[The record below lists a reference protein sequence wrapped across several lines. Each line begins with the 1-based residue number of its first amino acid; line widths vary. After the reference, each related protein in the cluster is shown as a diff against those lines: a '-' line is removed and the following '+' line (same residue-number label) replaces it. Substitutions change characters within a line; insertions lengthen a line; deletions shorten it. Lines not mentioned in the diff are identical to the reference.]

1 MTRQE
6 LLEQIYQKK
15 SFLCVGL
22 DSDLA
27 KIPTFLLDYDNPI
40 LEFNKRII
48 DATRSLCV
56 AYKPNFAFYETL
68 GSAGWDIL
76 KETVSYIGDDH
87 LTIADAKRG
96 DIGNTADQYARS
108 IFEELDFDAVTVAP
122 YMGADSIL
130 PFLEYRDKWT
140 IALGLTSNPGHR
152 DFQLLELSDGSLLYE
167 SVIQKLTEWG
177 SPDQLMLVVGATRG
191 PFLQRIRSIAP
202 DHFWLVPGVGA
213 QGGSLSDVWNDGH
226 GKEVNLLVNSSRG
239 IQYASVGVDFE
250 TAAQEAAGELQQ
262 DMARLMGLLKN

>member
-6 LLEQIYQKK
+6 LLQHIYQKQ

-22 DSDLA
+22 DSDLS
-27 KIPTFLLDYDNPI
+27 KIPSFLLEYDNPI

-48 DATRSLCV
+48 EATRTFCV
-56 AYKPNFAFYETL
+56 AYKPNFAFYESL
-68 GSAGWDIL
+68 GSLGWDIL
-76 KETVSYIGDDH
+76 KETVSFIGDQH

-96 DIGNTADQYARS
+96 DIGNTADQYAKS
-108 IFEELDFDAVTVAP
+108 IFEELNFDAVTVAP

-140 IALGLTSNPGHR
+140 IALGLTSNPGHK

-167 SVIQKLTEWG
+167 NVIRKLTAWG
-177 SPDQLMLVVGATRG
+177 SPEQLMLVVGATRG
-191 PFLQRIRSIAP
+191 PFLERIRDIAP

-213 QGGSLSDVWNDGH
+213 QGGSLKDVWTH
-226 GKEVNLLVNSSRG
+226 GRAKEVGLLVNSSRG
-239 IQYASVGVDFE
+239 IQYASSGVDFE
-250 TAAQEAAGELQQ
+250 TAAADSALALQIEMAG
-262 DMARLMGLLKN
+262 LMEI

>member
-6 LLEQIYQKK
+6 LLKHIFQKR

-22 DSDLA
+22 DSDLS
-27 KIPTFLLDYDNPI
+27 KIPSFLLEYDNPI

-48 DATRSLCV
+48 EATRSFCV
-56 AYKPNFAFYETL
+56 AYKPNFAFYESL
-68 GSAGWDIL
+68 GSLGWDIL
-76 KETVSYIGDDH
+76 KETVSFIGDQH

-96 DIGNTADQYARS
+96 DIGNTADQYAKS
-108 IFEELDFDAVTVAP
+108 IFVELNFDAVTVAP

-140 IALGLTSNPGHR
+140 IALGLTSNPGHK

-167 SVIQKLTEWG
+167 NVIRKLTSWG
-177 SPDQLMLVVGATRG
+177 SPEQLMLVVGATRG
-191 PFLQRIRSIAP
+191 PFLERIRDIAP

-213 QGGSLSDVWNDGH
+213 QGGSLKDVWIH
-226 GKEVNLLVNSSRG
+226 GRAKEVGLLVNSSRG
-239 IQYASVGVDFE
+239 IQYASVGADFE
-250 TAAQEAAGELQQ
+250 TAAAESARALQIEMAG
-262 DMARLMGLLKN
+262 LMEI